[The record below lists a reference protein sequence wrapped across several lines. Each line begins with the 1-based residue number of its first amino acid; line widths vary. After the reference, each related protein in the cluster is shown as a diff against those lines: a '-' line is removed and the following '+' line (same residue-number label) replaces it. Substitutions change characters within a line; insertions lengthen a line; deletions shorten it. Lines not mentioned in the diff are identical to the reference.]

1 MSVLTEAREEA
12 VAKLRKRAE
21 SRVEELR
28 KVVKEE
34 KRKEVERVDG
44 MVRAVPIAGGMSL
57 MLWFLIALYYKFV

>member
-12 VAKLRKRAE
+12 VAKLRKRTE

>member
-12 VAKLRKRAE
+12 AAKLRQRVE

-28 KVVKEE
+28 KVP

>member
-12 VAKLRKRAE
+12 VAKLRKRTE
-21 SRVEELR
+21 TRVEELR
-28 KVVKEE
+28 KVIKEE